1 MLGPPATLRLA
12 LRAGAAMQ
20 AGPLLNVSPPPS
32 LELMPLRMNMGKKDK
47 MGARQTTLLKQL
59 RNTGML

>member
-1 MLGPPATLRLA
+1 M
-12 LRAGAAMQ
+12 RAGAAMQ